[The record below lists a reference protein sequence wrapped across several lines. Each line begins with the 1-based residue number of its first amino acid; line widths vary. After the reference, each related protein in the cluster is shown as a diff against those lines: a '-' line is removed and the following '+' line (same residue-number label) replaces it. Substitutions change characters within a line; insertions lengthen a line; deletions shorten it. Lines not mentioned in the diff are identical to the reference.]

1 MTVVEQMRN
10 AWEPQKRG
18 KAHRA
23 VDNLDISSSGSS
35 RTAWLAEPQRT
46 VLNFSMFLF
55 SPTVCLS
62 PDPPQALA
70 IPGMTLVFMK
80 QPFGDL
86 RGREALCCVSAHSGW
101 RGGGEMRAALETSTV
116 PGQGWPLCV
125 HPSVDS
131 CLFMNLPVSRC
142 KELMRLHLCMVYM

>member
-1 MTVVEQMRN
+1 MTFVEPDKKCLGPP
-10 AWEPQKRG
+10 EKG
-18 KAHRA
+18 KARRA
-23 VDNLDISSSGSS
+23 VDNLDINFSGSS

-55 SPTVCLS
+55 SQAVCLS

-80 QPFGDL
+80 QPFGDC

-101 RGGGEMRAALETSTV
+101 RGGDEMRAALETSMV
-116 PGQGWPLCV
+116 PGQGRPLYV

-142 KELMRLHLCMVYM
+142 KELMRLHLCVVYM

>member
-1 MTVVEQMRN
+1 MLNQKRN
-10 AWEPQKRG
+10 AWDPRQKG
-18 KAHRA
+18 KAGGA
-23 VDNLDISSSGSS
+23 ADNLDINFSGSS

-55 SPTVCLS
+55 SQTVCLH

-80 QPFGDL
+80 QPFGDR

-101 RGGGEMRAALETSTV
+101 QGGGEMRAALGTSKV

-125 HPSVDS
+125 HPSIDT
-131 CLFMNLPVSRC
+131 CLFTNPPVRRC
-142 KELMRLHLCMVYM
+142 KEHMNLCLGKVYT